1 LILGLAGIFLAV
13 ATPAYANIPITWGMY
28 AGGAQAAIG
37 LSTVIGFILITFAE
51 AWVFTKYLDLTW
63 WEGIRSSLILNLA
76 SSAIGAFLGAIA
88 FTEFE
93 WAFLLG
99 GPAAIFFLWYNRNHG
114 MPDYYTGI
122 ILPCL
127 IAGTLGL
134 YGTLGVVQFNSP
146 LIVYLVMLAP
156 LILGF
161 GLTLLY
167 ESLFAKSVLRVENP
181 WKALLIAN
189 LCSYL
194 ILAVTIPFSPI
205 KIHSTARY
213 FIAQQLASNIST
225 LSEEDTIDYL
235 KRVHGSNL
243 YLLGISKRSSP
254 PRGYFPEKEIHG
266 IKSAFYMSNYSE
278 PDPDTALAV
287 IDYVE
292 SYPDI
297 DDETINLLE
306 RFKEQVE
313 LWRRLRDAIIAHDQS
328 EVDKVYN
335 EWETWLEDPPII
347 LRDDFKI
354 DMSLDPERAF
364 YDLAR
369 KYESDLGNPA
379 EREEGTE

>member
-1 LILGLAGIFLAV
+1 MILGLAGIFLAV
-13 ATPAYANIPITWGMY
+13 ATPAYADIPITWGMY

-37 LSTVIGFILITFAE
+37 LSTVIGFIAITVAE
-51 AWVFTKYLDLTW
+51 AWVFTKYFDLTW
-63 WEGIRSSLILNLA
+63 WAGIKSSLILNLA
-76 SSAIGAFLGAIA
+76 SSAIGAFLAGAAYTSSFAVLI
-88 FTEFE
+88 
-93 WAFLLG
+93 LG
-99 GPAAIFFLWYNRNHG
+99 VPGTIFFLIYARRLG
-114 MPDYYTGI
+114 MPDYYTAIIVPTLIIGNIGLMFSIGI
-122 ILPCL
+122 YL
-127 IAGTLGL
+127 
-134 YGTLGVVQFNSP
+134 QRNP
-146 LIVYLVMLAP
+146 LIIYGAMMVPLV
-156 LILGF
+156 LGF

-167 ESLFAKSVLRVENP
+167 ESLFAKSVLGVEDP

-189 LCSYL
+189 LVSYA
-194 ILAVTIPFSPI
+194 ILAVVFPLSPI
-205 KIHSTARY
+205 KIHADSKW
-213 FIAQQLASNIST
+213 FLAYQTESDIIRCTPEEAVENIT
-225 LSEEDTIDYL
+225 
-235 KRVHGSNL
+235 RFHGSNL

-266 IKSAFYMSNYSE
+266 IESAFYTGSHGE

-328 EVDKVYN
+328 EVDNVYN

-369 KYESDLGNPA
+369 KYESDLGSPS
-379 EREEGTE
+379 EREEGME